1 MRRQLQGRIGRI
13 VLSAWFV
20 AMLAVGTTL
29 LARHAVALPRPIED
43 ASFAQ
48 AMASMRSPAESGRW
62 MAVHVLYAECQ
73 CSQRI
78 ADHLVASDRPS
89 GVAEHVLLVGRSTG
103 LEGRLTARGFPVT
116 LTNAAELSGRYHVAS
131 VPLFVV
137 VAPDDTVRYA
147 GGYTTRKQ
155 GPDPR
160 DLDILA
166 DVRADRFFARLPV
179 FGCAVSARLQA
190 TLNPLG
196 LP

>member
-1 MRRQLQGRIGRI
+1 
-13 VLSAWFV
+13 
-20 AMLAVGTTL
+20 MLAVGSTL
-29 LARHAVALPRPIED
+29 LARHVIALPRPIED
-43 ASFAQ
+43 ASFVR
-48 AMASMRSPAESGRW
+48 AMASMRSPTEAGRW
-62 MAVHVLYAECQ
+62 MAVHVLYGECQ

-78 ADHLVASDRPS
+78 ADHLVTSDRPS
-89 GVAEHVLLVGRSTG
+89 GVAEHVLLVGRSAG
-103 LEGRLTARGFPVT
+103 LEARLAARGFPVV
-116 LTNAAELSGRYHVAS
+116 LTNAAELSDYYHVAG
-131 VPLFVV
+131 VPLLVV

-179 FGCAVSARLQA
+179 FGCAVSTRLQA
-190 TLNPLG
+190 ALNPLR